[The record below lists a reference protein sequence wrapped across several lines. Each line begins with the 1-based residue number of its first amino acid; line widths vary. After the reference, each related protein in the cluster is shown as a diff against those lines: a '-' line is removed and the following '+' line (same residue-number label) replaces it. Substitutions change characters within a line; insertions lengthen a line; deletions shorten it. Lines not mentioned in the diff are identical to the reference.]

1 VCEVQSD
8 KATVEITSRFGGVV
22 AKLYCK
28 EGEIVKVWSLRSM
41 LQVFFAVFN
50 YLNCCLLLIKKKKKV
65 GSTLIDVH
73 STDAA
78 ALATYGS
85 SSPAA
90 AAPVAAAAPT
100 AAPIAAAVAPASP
113 SSSSSSSSSG
123 NVTQFK
129 LADIG
134 EGIAEVEVMK
144 WFIKEGDFIKAFDRV
159 CEVQSDKAT
168 VEITS
173 RFEGRISKVHY
184 NNGDIVKVKPSQ
196 TLF

>member
-1 VCEVQSD
+1 
-8 KATVEITSRFGGVV
+8 
-22 AKLYCK
+22 
-28 EGEIVKVWSLRSM
+28 
-41 LQVFFAVFN
+41 
-50 YLNCCLLLIKKKKKV
+50 LLFTINKKKKKV

-100 AAPIAAAVAPASP
+100 AAPIAAAVAPVSP
-113 SSSSSSSSSG
+113 SSSSSSG

-144 WFIKEGDFIKAFDRV
+144 WFIKEGDFIKTFDRV

-196 TLF
+196 TLFYRYCVKLLL